1 MKIGPRF
8 RVKYQRTDGG
18 TEMAVGQDKQR
29 DRRGALLPAPLPAP
43 LSHVAITAR
52 HVSYATSVNFTSPLK
67 STANDPRP
75 GRAPVTHDR
84 VPSLTQITVEYS
96 AKEGTEREVHSPVLS

>member
-1 MKIGPRF
+1 M
-8 RVKYQRTDGG
+8 
-18 TEMAVGQDKQR
+18 GQDKQR

-52 HVSYATSVNFTSPLK
+52 HVSYASSLNFTSALK

-75 GRAPVTHDR
+75 G
-84 VPSLTQITVEYS
+84 
-96 AKEGTEREVHSPVLS
+96 EGPGHS